1 MKILK
6 YKDFV
11 NEKLNIQPVS
21 KERLGKMG
29 KSIPKINK
37 GELPIDNLADVDIL
51 YHNFEA
57 RGIDLDTNL
66 RKLYTHTLE
75 RFNDWEKLPFSEQR
89 KKHLQRADKKMT
101 KSKVV
106 ATLYAALE
114 RYGNKPE
121 FSTVIDKYIE
131 RVMRECN
138 LDKSDIIDL
147 YFELPF

>member
-6 YKDFV
+6 YRDFV
-11 NEKLNIQPVS
+11 NEKLNIKPIS
-21 KERLGKMG
+21 KDRLGEIG

-37 GELPIDNLADVDIL
+37 GELPIDNLATVDML
-51 YHNFEA
+51 LHNFDA
-57 RGIDLDTNL
+57 RGIDLDKNL
-66 RKLYTHTLE
+66 YKLYTHTLE
-75 RFNDWEKLPFSEQR
+75 RFDDWDKLPFSEER

-114 RYGNKPE
+114 RYGNRPE
-121 FSTVIDKYIE
+121 YSTVIDKYIE
-131 RVMRECN
+131 RVMKECN
-138 LDKSDIIDL
+138 LNKSDIIDL